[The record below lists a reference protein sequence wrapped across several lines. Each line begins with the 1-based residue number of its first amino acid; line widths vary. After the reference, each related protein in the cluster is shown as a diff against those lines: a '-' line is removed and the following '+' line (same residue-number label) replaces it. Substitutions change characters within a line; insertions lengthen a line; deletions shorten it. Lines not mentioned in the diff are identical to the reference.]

1 VGLRSRGIWVVVQL
15 SNVGARVLA
24 VDGLTKGFLG
34 LWWRTAA
41 GVEGGFS
48 TMAVTDV
55 EAVEFGNVAKI
66 GAVVGIVVVE
76 FGYVAEMGV
85 LG

>member
-1 VGLRSRGIWVVVQL
+1 
-15 SNVGARVLA
+15 
-24 VDGLTKGFLG
+24 
-34 LWWRTAA
+34 
-41 GVEGGFS
+41 
-48 TMAVTDV
+48 MAVTDG